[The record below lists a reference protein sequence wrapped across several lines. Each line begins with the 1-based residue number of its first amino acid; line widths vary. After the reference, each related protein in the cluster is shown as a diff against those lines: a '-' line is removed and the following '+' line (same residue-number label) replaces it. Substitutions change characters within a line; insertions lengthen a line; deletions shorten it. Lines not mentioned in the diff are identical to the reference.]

1 MLTQRD
7 WLALERSWPDQDAEL
22 GVTPGSFRTEF
33 PDPQRHQFSKAMH
46 GAFLA
51 KARDM
56 GLNRSVGNTQPI
68 AHFFQREAGH
78 RKVFYFQFPL
88 RRLGAEYS
96 ELNAASRAFRLSSMK
111 FRSGGFNSR
120 ELRKSAGHDA
130 LPIHC
135 LKSIRTVA

>member
-96 ELNAASRAFRLSSMK
+96 ELNAASRAFRLSSRK
-111 FRSGGFNSR
+111 FRACRFKGSYLGKCGVH
-120 ELRKSAGHDA
+120 AA
-130 LPIHC
+130 TPI
-135 LKSIRTVA
+135 